1 MTPPTSL
8 DTRPAQTEETAE
20 YYRCHRAFVPLF
32 GAGYLSDLV
41 GGVMTPP
48 YRVSKNFWACR
59 LLLRITTFFPLASF
73 SSA

>member
-8 DTRPAQTEETAE
+8 DIRPAQTEEAAE

-48 YRVSKNFWACR
+48 YKSDGREERKGTWMKN
-59 LLLRITTFFPLASF
+59 
-73 SSA
+73 